1 MVPWQGWALG
11 SVKCYNVNKLED
23 GAFSLTR
30 HDKYIGMEHIDLK
43 IEVLMGD
50 FLIKLNRLF
59 VDGYKTSSW
68 QQNY

>member
-43 IEVLMGD
+43 IEVLMGG
-50 FLIKLNRLF
+50 FLN
-59 VDGYKTSSW
+59 KT
-68 QQNY
+68 QQIVCGWL